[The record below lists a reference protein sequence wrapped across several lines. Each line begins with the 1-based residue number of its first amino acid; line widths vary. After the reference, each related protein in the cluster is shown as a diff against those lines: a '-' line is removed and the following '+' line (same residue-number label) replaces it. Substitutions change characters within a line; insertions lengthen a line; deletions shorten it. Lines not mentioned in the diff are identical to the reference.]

1 MAQIAGL
8 AQSRMEFWRKHI
20 EAHQQSGLGVAEYC
34 RRRRLCSPTFYVWR
48 RRLSQGTEAKDRQDR
63 RLQSTCPPDQ
73 HRPDLAPPDSTSSLL
88 FQEVRLPVAP
98 ACSASASANSCP
110 DVFDGGHSGVAL
122 AHETGWHIHLRRGF
136 DENALRRVLRL
147 FSCPPDSQT
156 RALHS
161 LAPEASSTIRPR
173 SV

>member
-20 EAHQQSGLGVAEYC
+20 EAHEQGGLGVAEYC
-34 RRRRLCSPTFYVWR
+34 RRHRLCSPTFYVWR
-48 RRLSQGTEAKDRQDR
+48 RRLSKGAEAHDCQDR
-63 RLQSTCPPDQ
+63 RLQGTRPPDQ
-73 HRPDLAPPDSTSSLL
+73 GCPDQRRPDLALLDSTSSLL

-161 LAPEASSTIRPR
+161 LAPEAGSC
-173 SV
+173 